1 MVVVLKEK
9 GFAVDVF
16 EAVPQNLEEILQR
29 TNILILISNNGN
41 TLNQIQIDTIINYFN
56 NGGSL
61 YILGD
66 NAPYFGEA
74 NQLIRPLFNTE
85 LTGNVPGEKF
95 LDPSTYPNGIGFN
108 QNHDIFS
115 GISKLYEGITISYI
129 ENNNYQNLQPIMIGS
144 DGKAIILCYENG
156 KKRTVIDGGFTRM
169 SWRWNESI
177 TNNRR
182 FVINVVGWLSKLD
195 MLF

>member
-85 LTGNVPGEKF
+85 LTGNVPLDKF
-95 LDPSTYPNGIGFN
+95 
-108 QNHDIFS
+108 
-115 GISKLYEGITISYI
+115 
-129 ENNNYQNLQPIMIGS
+129 
-144 DGKAIILCYENG
+144 
-156 KKRTVIDGGFTRM
+156 
-169 SWRWNESI
+169 
-177 TNNRR
+177 
-182 FVINVVGWLSKLD
+182 
-195 MLF
+195 